1 MHYSEKKKKKKKK
14 KKIKNASL
22 KGDYKKLGLGKFLA
36 SLGPLV
42 AKVEPA

>member
-1 MHYSEKKKKKKKK
+1 MHYSEKKKKKK